1 MSVKLSLFT
10 RLTVKLESPHAF
22 TFLFNKPTA
31 LELLTINNQTAQ
43 IFGSLQEAEDKATAV
58 NELLAYQVSIVKQYC
73 TEVHGLE
80 DDNGVPIA
88 LKVPAEILHLLDY
101 LPLNIMQDLFG
112 KFLAGLNPSLEEKK
126 S

>member
-31 LELLTINNQTAQ
+31 LELLTISNQTAQ
-43 IFGSLQEAEDKATAV
+43 VFSSYNKSEDKSAALS
-58 NELLAYQVSIVKQYC
+58 ELMAYQVSIVKQYC

-80 DDNGVPIA
+80 DDNGVPVV
-88 LKVPAEILHLLDY
+88 LKVPTEILHLLDY
-101 LPLNIMQDLFG
+101 LPLEIMQDLFN
-112 KFLAGLNPSLEEKK
+112 KFLEGLTPSLEEKK

>member
-43 IFGSLQEAEDKATAV
+43 IFGSLNESEDKATAIS
-58 NELLAYQVSIVKQYC
+58 ELMSYQVSIVKQYC

-80 DDNGVPIA
+80 DDNGVPTV
-88 LKVPAEILHLLDY
+88 LKAGDDLTRFLDY
-101 LPLNIMQDLFG
+101 LPLNILQDLFS
-112 KFLAGLNPSLEEKK
+112 KFLAGLNPSVEEKK